1 MILAYECD
9 TIAPNTEQ
17 LNGIK
22 YFVENSQLIN
32 NKGEINVEF
41 SKLLQRAN
49 LNVLEAY
56 IVRELESWEDPP
68 YKPYSERL
76 AEAGRDADTFLKA
89 RFPELKDYNEITSFY
104 DRQVSVNQDVYFEIG
119 LIVGG
124 KMAFEIS
131 RRMEELK

>member
-1 MILAYECD
+1 M
-9 TIAPNTEQ
+9 
-17 LNGIK
+17 
-22 YFVENSQLIN
+22 
-32 NKGEINVEF
+32 EF
-41 SKLLQRAN
+41 SKILQRAN

-68 YKPYSERL
+68 YKPYAERL
-76 AEAGRDADTFLKA
+76 AEAGRDADAFLKA

-124 KMAFEIS
+124 KIAFEIS
-131 RRMEELK
+131 KRMEELK